1 MFGGAAVFAF
11 GVIQVVA
18 VMRVLAELAPDQ
30 YAWHAAAAIGWL
42 LAFTP
47 WVLRSLR
54 IYTTPRLDGRPG

>member
-1 MFGGAAVFAF
+1 MRSERNTQ
-11 GVIQVVA
+11 GVNASSQPI
-18 VMRVLAELAPDQ
+18 
-30 YAWHAAAAIGWL
+30 AAAAIGWL